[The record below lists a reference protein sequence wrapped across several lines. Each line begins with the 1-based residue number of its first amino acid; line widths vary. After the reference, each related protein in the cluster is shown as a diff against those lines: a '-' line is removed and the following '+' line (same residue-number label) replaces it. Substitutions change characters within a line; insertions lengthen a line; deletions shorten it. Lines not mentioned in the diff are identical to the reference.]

1 MEWLRQSATA
11 LGLLSEE
18 EDEDGNVKEGWLESE
33 RSPPRPGFLLRLA
46 RLLPLTLAL
55 TVCAEKGGFRHN
67 WLKRY
72 FVLDREK
79 LVYREG
85 KNAGS
90 SIKGTIAVDSIVEA
104 RASVSPTLRP

>member
-1 MEWLRQSATA
+1 MSAA
-11 LGLLSEE
+11 CR
-18 EDEDGNVKEGWLESE
+18 V
-33 RSPPRPGFLLRLA
+33 PAFLLPLPLG
-46 RLLPLTLAL
+46 LLPLTLAL
-55 TVCAEKGGFRHN
+55 VFTEKGGVRHN

-104 RASVSPTLRP
+104 RASVSPTPTSAPPLGAPPLAR

>member
-1 MEWLRQSATA
+1 MRASRRVPA
-11 LGLLSEE
+11 LFG
-18 EDEDGNVKEGWLESE
+18 
-33 RSPPRPGFLLRLA
+33 
-46 RLLPLTLAL
+46 LLPLTLAL
-55 TVCAEKGGFRHN
+55 TVFTEKGGFRHN

-79 LVYREG
+79 LLYREG

-104 RASVSPTLRP
+104 RASVSPTPTAVGPAPPLGAPPLAR